1 MSADKDDEAA
11 AEAFAEAVDR
21 TEGRLDAAV
30 LAYRADPTPEN
41 EAAVFAAMR
50 EHNDAFERDQTIEFQ
65 TRAH

>member
-1 MSADKDDEAA
+1 MSGNESGNEDE
-11 AEAFAEAVDR
+11 VSVLDR

-30 LAYRADPTPEN
+30 LAYRADRTPEN

-65 TRAH
+65 TRTH